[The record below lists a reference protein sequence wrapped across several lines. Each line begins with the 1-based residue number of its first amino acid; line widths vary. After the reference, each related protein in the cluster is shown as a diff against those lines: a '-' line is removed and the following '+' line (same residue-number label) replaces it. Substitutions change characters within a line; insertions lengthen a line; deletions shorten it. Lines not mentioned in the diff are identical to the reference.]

1 MVREM
6 KDKFIHGIIISL
18 LSGLILGAII
28 SLSIFDRYQISEN
41 GNTKIDKITGKAWR
55 LDYSDDKSHL
65 YGKILS
71 KWYSSNKRQ
80 LTRQSSCICQACDLL
95 HC

>member
-6 KDKFIHGIIISL
+6 KDKFMHGIIIGL

-55 LDYSDDKSHL
+55 LDYSDDKSSL
-65 YGKILS
+65 IWQDIK
-71 KWYSSNKRQ
+71 
-80 LTRQSSCICQACDLL
+80 
-95 HC
+95 